1 MFLAAVDSW
10 ATITKKR
17 GDGGTRFSP
26 RLLLHR
32 PLPRHLTSGLYYG
45 EGEVLHEV
53 HSLYLFLG
61 QVPHLTPL
69 GGKPPRD
76 ASFA

>member
-1 MFLAAVDSW
+1 MASRA
-10 ATITKKR
+10 
-17 GDGGTRFSP
+17 
-26 RLLLHR
+26 LHR
-32 PLPRHLTSGLYYG
+32 PLPRHLIFGLYYG

-69 GGKPPRD
+69 GGKPPGD